1 MVFSGYSCEFA
12 TGDGVGGT
20 EIRIGY
26 QPTPQACIDACVH
39 KKKTDP
45 KINGATTTP
54 CGSGLCYCEKKM
66 RSSDGNHVNY
76 IWKIKKIVGAR
87 FKYFFIYLMTLKY
100 LRDYGR
106 LAE

>member
-1 MVFSGYSCEFA
+1 MVQQQRHVAVDFA
-12 TGDGVGGT
+12 TAKRKCAVPM
-20 EIRIGY
+20 EI
-26 QPTPQACIDACVH
+26 
-39 KKKTDP
+39 
-45 KINGATTTP
+45 
-54 CGSGLCYCEKKM
+54 LL
-66 RSSDGNHVNY
+66 GNHVNY